1 MTIYLHSIQIGVLLF
16 FIFLFISLIPYL
28 IVQYRRYGRINF
40 WRFFVNF
47 SFILYLICAYAM
59 TIFPLPPVSEVA
71 KMTGPKQNL
80 VPFEFVRQFIL
91 YSPFNI
97 NEPST
102 WLAALKDSTFIQP
115 FFNLLLTLPFGLYLR
130 YLFKRS
136 FKQTFILS
144 FLLTLSFEL
153 IQRSALFG
161 LYPRPYRLFDVDDLM
176 INTLGSLIGFGI
188 AVIFSRFLPDLDAT
202 KVESSRVS
210 LSRRFIAFLVDLV
223 LIFIIGSLF
232 LPIGYYSE
240 LIILGLVPLVL
251 KATPGQLLLRIQ
263 IKAKNRFRIALR
275 QFLSFGNFA
284 LIIAAEYFLQRSGT
298 IPQDQL
304 GQNFLL
310 ILLFLG
316 LSLLPLLD
324 VLIAFLSKTR
334 KLWYERVS
342 DTEMIA
348 KLKTNEE

>member
-1 MTIYLHSIQIGVLLF
+1 MRTYLHSIQIGVLLF
-16 FIFLFISLIPYL
+16 FIFLFLSLIPYL

-59 TIFPLPPVSEVA
+59 TIFPLPPVNEVA
-71 KMTGPKQNL
+71 QMTGPKQNL
-80 VPFEFVRQFIL
+80 VPFEFIHQFIL
-91 YSPFNI
+91 YSPFRI

-102 WLAALKDSTFIQP
+102 WILALKDSTFIQP
-115 FFNLLLTLPFGLYLR
+115 FFNLLLTLPFGFYLK

-210 LSRRFIAFLVDLV
+210 LSRRFIAFLVDMVLV
-223 LIFIIGSLF
+223 FIIGSLF
-232 LPIGYYSE
+232 LPTGYYSE
-240 LIILGLVPLVL
+240 LLILGIVPIAL

-263 IKAKNRFRIALR
+263 I
-275 QFLSFGNFA
+275 
-284 LIIAAEYFLQRSGT
+284 
-298 IPQDQL
+298 
-304 GQNFLL
+304 
-310 ILLFLG
+310 
-316 LSLLPLLD
+316 
-324 VLIAFLSKTR
+324 
-334 KLWYERVS
+334 
-342 DTEMIA
+342 
-348 KLKTNEE
+348 

>member
-1 MTIYLHSIQIGVLLF
+1 MRTYLHSIQIGVLLF
-16 FIFLFISLIPYL
+16 FIFLFLSLIPYL

-59 TIFPLPPVSEVA
+59 TIFPLPPVNEVA
-71 KMTGPKQNL
+71 QMTGPKQNL
-80 VPFEFVRQFIL
+80 VPFEFIHQFIL
-91 YSPFNI
+91 YSPFRI

-102 WLAALKDSTFIQP
+102 WILALKDSTFIQP
-115 FFNLLLTLPFGLYLR
+115 FFNLLLTLPFGFYLK

-210 LSRRFIAFLVDLV
+210 LSRRFIAFLVDMVLV
-223 LIFIIGSLF
+223 FIIGSLF
-232 LPIGYYSE
+232 LPTGYYSE
-240 LIILGLVPLVL
+240 LLILGIVPIAL

-263 IKAKNRFRIALR
+263 IKGKNRFRIALR

-284 LIIAAEYFLQRSGT
+284 LIIASGFFLQRSGT
-298 IPQDQL
+298 IAEDQL
-304 GQNFLL
+304 AQNFLL

-316 LSLLPLLD
+316 LSLLLLLD

-342 DTEMIA
+342 DTQIVA
-348 KLKTNEE
+348 KLKTGKE

>member
-71 KMTGPKQNL
+71 KLTGPKQNL

-144 FLLTLSFEL
+144 FLLTISFEL

-176 INTLGSLIGFGI
+176 INTLGSL
-188 AVIFSRFLPDLDAT
+188 FLPT
-202 KVESSRVS
+202 
-210 LSRRFIAFLVDLV
+210 
-223 LIFIIGSLF
+223 
-232 LPIGYYSE
+232 GYYSE

-263 IKAKNRFRIALR
+263 IKAKNRFRIAFR

-284 LIIAAEYFLQRSGT
+284 LIVSAEYFLQRSGT

>member
-1 MTIYLHSIQIGVLLF
+1 M
-16 FIFLFISLIPYL
+16 
-28 IVQYRRYGRINF
+28 
-40 WRFFVNF
+40 
-47 SFILYLICAYAM
+47 
-59 TIFPLPPVSEVA
+59 
-71 KMTGPKQNL
+71 
-80 VPFEFVRQFIL
+80 
-91 YSPFNI
+91 
-97 NEPST
+97 
-102 WLAALKDSTFIQP
+102 
-115 FFNLLLTLPFGLYLR
+115 PFGLYLR

-136 FKQTFILS
+136 FKQTFVLS

-188 AVIFSRFLPDLDAT
+188 AVTFIRFLPDLDAT
-202 KVESSRVS
+202 KAESSRVS

-275 QFLSFGNFA
+275 QFLSFGNFDY
-284 LIIAAEYFLQRSGT
+284 LSRIFSSTFRYNTSGSIGTKLFTYFT
-298 IPQDQL
+298 
-304 GQNFLL
+304 
-310 ILLFLG
+310 LFRIESFTSTRCFNCF
-316 LSLLPLLD
+316 SLENK
-324 VLIAFLSKTR
+324 KT
-334 KLWYERVS
+334 LV
-342 DTEMIA
+342 
-348 KLKTNEE
+348 